1 MSKGLVLRVEGNT
14 AVGKENDRKE
24 ARVYLD
30 ETTTLTGKAI
40 GPGGRIEARVNEKNH
55 AMVVFSAQ

>member
-14 AVGKENDRKE
+14 AVVKENDGKE

-30 ETTTLTGKAI
+30 ETTTLIGKAI
-40 GPGGRIEARVNEKNH
+40 GPGDRIEARVNEKNH